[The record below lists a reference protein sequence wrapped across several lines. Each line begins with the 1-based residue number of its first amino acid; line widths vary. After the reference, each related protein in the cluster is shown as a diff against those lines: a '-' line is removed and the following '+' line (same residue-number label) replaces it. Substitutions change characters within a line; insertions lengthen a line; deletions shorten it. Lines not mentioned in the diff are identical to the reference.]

1 MSPLVLIVEDDL
13 EALKLFSLIVERGHY
28 EVMRATN
35 RATALD
41 ILERATPDLVL
52 LDLALPLEST
62 GIELIRFIRRNH
74 KLQNTKVVAVTARP
88 HLLKAA
94 YSNGADKFILK
105 PIRPADL
112 LGSNPPN
119 TIVSSM
125 PSLSLVSEVAFS

>member
-13 EALKLFSLIVERGHY
+13 EALKLFSLIIERGHY

-62 GIELIRFIRRNH
+62 GIELIRFIRRNS

-94 YSNGADKFILK
+94 YNNGADKFILK

-112 LGSNPPN
+112 LR
-119 TIVSSM
+119 TIQDTLNNSTMS
-125 PSLSLVSEVAFS
+125 